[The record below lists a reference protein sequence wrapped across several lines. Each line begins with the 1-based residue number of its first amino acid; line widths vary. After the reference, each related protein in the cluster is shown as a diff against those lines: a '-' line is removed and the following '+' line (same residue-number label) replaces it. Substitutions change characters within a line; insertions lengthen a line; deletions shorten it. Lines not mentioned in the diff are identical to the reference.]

1 MRGTGYNEGRRVA
14 GAQLLI
20 DVVAADAAV
29 PRLRED
35 ESYRLFVTADKA
47 MLSAHT
53 ASGAA
58 RGLETFLQ
66 LLQARRSVAACPDRS
81 DVPGVW
87 RGRAARRG
95 ERGGGAK
102 PPPRPAAR
110 HEGGGRAA
118 AARRRHPRRASLPL
132 ARRPPD

>member
-1 MRGTGYNEGRRVA
+1 MALKLKQARELAEAEAALAAKLKAEGRRVA

-66 LLQARRSVAACPDRS
+66 LLQARRSVGS
-81 DVPGVW
+81 
-87 RGRAARRG
+87 
-95 ERGGGAK
+95 
-102 PPPRPAAR
+102 
-110 HEGGGRAA
+110 
-118 AARRRHPRRASLPL
+118 
-132 ARRPPD
+132 